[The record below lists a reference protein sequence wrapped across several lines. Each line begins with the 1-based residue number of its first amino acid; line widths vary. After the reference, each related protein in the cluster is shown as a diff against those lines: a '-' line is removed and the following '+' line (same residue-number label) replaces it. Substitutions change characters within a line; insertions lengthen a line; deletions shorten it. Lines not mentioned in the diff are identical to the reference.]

1 MEPIGR
7 LGWIQIDCR
16 DPMRLAAFWSAVFGL
31 GVDSSFGDPPRYVGL
46 AKARPDHAQVNFQRV
61 PELKT
66 VKNRFHFDIQVDDVE
81 QATAQVEALGGRR
94 LSLEDFHEYGFRW
107 RVMADPEGNEF
118 CLVYETA
125 QGMTE

>member
-1 MEPIGR
+1 MEPIGQ

-16 DPMRLAAFWSAVFGL
+16 DPRRLAAFWGAVFGL
-31 GVDSSFGDPPRYVGL
+31 EVDSSFGDPLHYVGL
-46 AKARPDHAQVNFQRV
+46 AQARPDHPQVNFQRV
-61 PELKT
+61 PALKT
-66 VKNRFHFDIQVDDVE
+66 VKNRFHFDIRVDDVA
-81 QATAQVEALGGRR
+81 QATAQIEALGGRR
-94 LSLEDFHEYGFRW
+94 LSLEDCHEYGFRW